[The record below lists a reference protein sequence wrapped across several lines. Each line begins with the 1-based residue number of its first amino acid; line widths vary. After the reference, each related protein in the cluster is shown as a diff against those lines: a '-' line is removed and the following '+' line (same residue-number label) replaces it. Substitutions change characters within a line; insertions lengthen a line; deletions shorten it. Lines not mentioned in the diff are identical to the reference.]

1 MAKLIIFATL
11 LIILYNCN
19 LGGAENSANNDPNP
33 GFNFDLSSA
42 GHLLISAIRYA
53 FLPEISSVGTN
64 NVLPQIRPPTTTT
77 HQTLRYNG
85 TTHLR
90 NIMNDN
96 FYGGFGIQSKKSRK
110 CADIY
115 QGSSSDGIKLEIWE
129 CNDGDNQKFS
139 LGFTGLT
146 NVVGPIL
153 PGALCFG
160 GPCQKSPRP
169 LFQIVGKLSKKCLD
183 VANLGTGD
191 NTDVIQYDCQT
202 PPRENQLWTTW
213 VSDIFPWCRKTVK
226 NASRFLKGKMST
238 EKSSTFIPAANR
250 TINFGA
256 FINFNSL
263 ISV

>member
-202 PPRENQLWTTW
+202 PPRENQLWYMQW
-213 VSDIFPWCRKTVK
+213 WKDDMGLGYFSLVSKNSEKCLTV
-226 NASRFLKGKMST
+226 FEGKDVDGEILNIYTCGQSDNQLW
-238 EKSSTFIPAANR
+238 SFY
-250 TINFGA
+250 
-256 FINFNSL
+256 
-263 ISV
+263 

>member
-33 GFNFDLSSA
+33 GILFYYKLLYILNQNCILNFIPIIINLTLLFFLQGFNFDLSSA

-96 FYGGFGIQSKKSRK
+96 FYG
-110 CADIY
+110 
-115 QGSSSDGIKLEIWE
+115 
-129 CNDGDNQKFS
+129 
-139 LGFTGLT
+139 
-146 NVVGPIL
+146 
-153 PGALCFG
+153 
-160 GPCQKSPRP
+160 
-169 LFQIVGKLSKKCLD
+169 
-183 VANLGTGD
+183 
-191 NTDVIQYDCQT
+191 
-202 PPRENQLWTTW
+202 
-213 VSDIFPWCRKTVK
+213 VS
-226 NASRFLKGKMST
+226 NSYAHY
-238 EKSSTFIPAANR
+238 A
-250 TINFGA
+250 IN
-256 FINFNSL
+256 
-263 ISV
+263 